1 MDDQSKIPM
10 TPFDT
15 LISTPGLRM
24 MKLMIPY
31 LPPSNQ
37 RMLAVYVKFMELQ
50 QTFSFFQNFR
60 SDLHSCAFEKEVSSP
75 SDILE
80 ELRPF
85 LRKSD
90 CEMIDQIQNMLSAM
104 EIAASFQNMTKES
117 SSKQSCSDASSD
129 SSSSTPAF
137 DLSMLLQGMLSPE
150 QQNLFETYRDLPI
163 QTQICRNFRYLWNLI
178 LWRELYMNNWM
189 EHPMLQKMDPTKL
202 ELIRTAAT
210 KTNGKSGND
219 LAPILLTL
227 ITNANKKGIRF
238 SPDEISLILELLK
251 EGKSK
256 EEQMQIDKT
265 VRMASS
271 LLKNRK

>member
-1 MDDQSKIPM
+1 
-10 TPFDT
+10 
-15 LISTPGLRM
+15 
-24 MKLMIPY
+24 
-31 LPPSNQ
+31 
-37 RMLAVYVKFMELQ
+37 
-50 QTFSFFQNFR
+50 
-60 SDLHSCAFEKEVSSP
+60 
-75 SDILE
+75 
-80 ELRPF
+80 
-85 LRKSD
+85 
-90 CEMIDQIQNMLSAM
+90 
-104 EIAASFQNMTKES
+104 
-117 SSKQSCSDASSD
+117 
-129 SSSSTPAF
+129 
-137 DLSMLLQGMLSPE
+137 
-150 QQNLFETYRDLPI
+150 
-163 QTQICRNFRYLWNLI
+163 
-178 LWRELYMNNWM
+178 MNNWM

-210 KTNGKSGND
+210 KTNGKAGND

>member
-117 SSKQSCSDASSD
+117 SLKQSCSDASSD

-150 QQNLFETYRDLPI
+150 QQNLFETTEICHPMFLLPI

-189 EHPMLQKMDPTKL
+189 EHPILQKMDPAKL

-210 KTNGKSGND
+210 KRTGNP
-219 LAPILLTL
+219 AMTL
-227 ITNANKKGIRF
+227 PR
-238 SPDEISLILELLK
+238 
-251 EGKSK
+251 
-256 EEQMQIDKT
+256 
-265 VRMASS
+265 SS
-271 LLKNRK
+271 LP